1 MKEIVPEHTPQV
13 IQALHSMGY
22 STIHRVPVVARQGCV
37 MSHCWLN
44 VPSVIE
50 KEGGEIV
57 PGRIVWIEASGK
69 WLHLEAHCCW
79 RMPDG
84 TLVDPTPK
92 MDNEQE
98 IAFVE
103 EPLKWD
109 GHLIVSRY
117 HCFSSEPEVVEFLE
131 LTQQWNR
138 IQSDV
143 KAGEIRQLTPSE
155 QDVYRRVS
163 LATLRMLSPML
174 HDLLNNVFG
183 NGCGTIWQHPQRV
196 GRNEACPCG
205 SGRKFKRCCGS
216 PK

>member
-22 STIHRVPVVARQGCV
+22 RTIHRVPVVPRKDCV

-50 KEGGEIV
+50 QEGGEIV
-57 PGRIVWIEASGK
+57 PGQIVWIEASGK

-92 MDNEQE
+92 MDQEQE

-103 EPLKWD
+103 EPLKWE
-109 GHLIVSRY
+109 GHFIASRY
-117 HCFSSEPEVVEFLE
+117 HSFTNDPGDALLIGFVEQWQAMVSQGQQSKVRYLKDCIAPTYTEVLSRKSRQSVG
-131 LTQQWNR
+131 R
-138 IQSDV
+138 IQ
-143 KAGEIRQLTPSE
+143 
-155 QDVYRRVS
+155 
-163 LATLRMLSPML
+163 
-174 HDLLNNVFG
+174 
-183 NGCGTIWQHPQRV
+183 
-196 GRNEACPCG
+196 ACPCG
-205 SGRKFKRCCGS
+205 SGRKFKRCCGAA
-216 PK
+216 K